1 VDARRILRS
10 WVVAIIL
17 MAGWAVL
24 PVSAADLP
32 QKLADEKA
40 LDTAFEMF
48 KDGQY
53 ALAET
58 NFSNFLTTYT
68 NSTHRAYAILYLA
81 ISRLDQTNSAGAM
94 ELLQNSFSSAG
105 ELQPQYV
112 FWIAKARLSQKDF
125 MAAAI
130 GFANVARIASSP
142 QRLEA
147 AYDEALTYSEMTNWP
162 YVINLLQATNR
173 VFHIAAALE
182 PESSFTAMGTL
193 LLGEALLN
201 ENRPV
206 EAEKATRALDSA
218 SLKFDLAWRRQ
229 YLLCRIKL
237 AAGHGDD
244 ALDATTNLLAL
255 ASGLAHRAASIFLQG
270 QILEDMRR
278 PADALAAYETN
289 LVDGVPAEEQRR
301 ALAKTVELTVALNPL
316 GEAIQ
321 SLENLIVLHP
331 QTPGVDLA
339 HVGLGE
345 LYLKAYG
352 NPAAAQ
358 TGTNGVALAIA
369 NPLDSALTNFNIVIR
384 DFTNSQWLPK
394 AHLDRGWCYWCQGNV
409 ADAKKDFEAAA
420 QGLPYSE
427 DQAVA
432 IFKWGDSQFAEHN
445 YAGAVSNYTQLLI
458 RYDTMPS
465 VTNNLFDQAL
475 YQIVEAKLNLHDDE
489 GAGAAAQKILRWF
502 PGSYLGEGGRFLMGQ
517 SISNSQARQ
526 VFMDLLK
533 RSPNSPIAPEV
544 EFAIARTYD
553 HEGEWSTAL
562 RGYDN
567 WMTNHPGNRL
577 LPEVEFYQALATA
590 KEGMETNALMKF
602 TNFVAR
608 FPSNSLAPWAKNW
621 VADYYYK
628 QQDYPSAEKSYQ
640 ELYQKFPNAGD
651 LAYQGR
657 YWAGRAALANQELAD
672 ARIYFSALVSDT
684 NTPTALEQKG
694 FFALADTAFQQF
706 LANPSNLTNLNDA
719 IAAVS
724 KLTNSAPTNAI
735 AVEAFGRLG
744 DYYMQYADLKS
755 DTNVYPEVIQMY
767 STILSFP
774 ATAATVSARSQA
786 EVGLGIV
793 AEKEHLPQ
801 MALMHYS
808 RVLYGD
814 PENFDPYWVETAG
827 RHMAQICEEQ
837 QKWDQAVNAYKRV
850 LDAVPSLAPVLK
862 EKIATDERR
871 AEASHN

>member
-24 PVSAADLP
+24 PASAADAP
-32 QKLADEKA
+32 QKPADEKA
-40 LDTAFEMF
+40 LDAAFEMF

-81 ISRLDQTNSAGAM
+81 ISRLDQTNNAGAM
-94 ELLQNSFSSAG
+94 DLLQNSFSSAG

-182 PESSFTAMGTL
+182 PESSFAAMGTL

-206 EAEKATRALDSA
+206 EAEKTIRALDSA

-255 ASGLAHRAASIFLQG
+255 ASGPAHRAASIFLQG
-270 QILEDMRR
+270 QILEDMKR

-321 SLENLIVLHP
+321 SLENLILLHP

-352 NPAAAQ
+352 NPAAAVA
-358 TGTNGVALAIA
+358 GTNGVALAIA
-369 NPLDSALTNFNIVIR
+369 NPLTSALTNFNIVIR
-384 DFTNSQWLPK
+384 DFTNSQWLPE
-394 AHLDRGWCYWCQGNV
+394 AHLDRGWCYWCQGDV
-409 ADAKKDFEAAA
+409 VDAKKDFEAAA

-432 IFKWGDSQFAEHN
+432 IFKWGDSQFAEHD

-475 YQIVEAKLNLHDDE
+475 YQIVEAKLNLRDDQ
-489 GAGAAAQKILRWF
+489 GAGAAAEKILRWF
-502 PGSYLGEGGRFLMGQ
+502 PGSYLGEGGRFLMGH

-621 VADYYYK
+621 VADYYYR

-684 NTPTALEQKG
+684 NTPTALEQQG

-744 DYYMQYADLKS
+744 DYYMQYAGLKS

-801 MALMHYS
+801 MALKHYS

-814 PENFDPYWVETAG
+814 PKNFDPYWVETAG
-827 RHMAQICEEQ
+827 RLMAQICEEQ
-837 QKWDQAVNAYKRV
+837 QKWDQAVNTYKRV